1 MHKTEYRFNLLEKEN
16 QKLTLSFLSSSY
28 YTTKTMPLQA
38 RPKVWDT
45 SHQNLG
51 RINCYTTSVLSN
63 SQHKKNP
70 HLLIFI
76 FILIFT
82 CFKMPRPGPRPY
94 ECMRRAWHSDRH
106 QPIRGSVIRQIFRFF
121 SSFSLM
127 LYSFPRIRNRASPLR
142 LGSPPSFTLRLL
154 RATRSGRRSSP
165 SLYSELKKSSTPK
178 PIPRF
183 FSLFQPNACRTFLDL
198 FVYFSFHLLRQS
210 TSTPPRSS
218 TASTMP
224 LTLSFAE
231 NKPRRPVSFCHH
243 VSKVLQ
249 ILFSSH
255 FHISL
260 QNFQNLLLSFRNY
273 KMRAFF
279 FFFC

>member
-1 MHKTEYRFNLLEKEN
+1 
-16 QKLTLSFLSSSY
+16 
-28 YTTKTMPLQA
+28 
-38 RPKVWDT
+38 
-45 SHQNLG
+45 
-51 RINCYTTSVLSN
+51 
-63 SQHKKNP
+63 
-70 HLLIFI
+70 
-76 FILIFT
+76 
-82 CFKMPRPGPRPY
+82 MPRPGPRPY

-106 QPIRGSVIRQIFRFF
+106 QPIRGSVIGQIFRFF

-178 PIPRF
+178 PIPR
-183 FSLFQPNACRTFLDL
+183 
-198 FVYFSFHLLRQS
+198 QS

-243 VSKVLQ
+243 VSKLHLTLVASQ
-249 ILFSSH
+249 
-255 FHISL
+255 
-260 QNFQNLLLSFRNY
+260 
-273 KMRAFF
+273 
-279 FFFC
+279 